1 MNKSNKKAKKDNNDT
16 TSVQMSGADTDRE
29 ADEDEGGGVTDFI
42 YMGFPSR
49 TFDAFPML
57 GMWLAGVLEWI

>member
-1 MNKSNKKAKKDNNDT
+1 
-16 TSVQMSGADTDRE
+16 MSGADTDRE